1 MQHILRK
8 GVTSGLI
15 VLCGLAS
22 SAQARSSQW
31 WYVAQGADRVLF
43 VDEKSIERDGDAVRY
58 TSSQILREAS
68 NDVATQRAYM
78 RTNCAAR
85 TQQWMLVMRYGL
97 DDQPFDPAITSREED
112 TPIEAGTLGEA
123 ELNFVCADDRA
134 TTSGFPLE
142 IDDVAFAEALIAQE
156 RPANDAGDLHAQM
169 KADPATPVIR
179 SPAPSP
185 ATFGTDQHVAK
196 GMPIV
201 PPRDYAKGIEPPAAP
216 DYDVDETGRIYDI
229 AYQGIEKGDV
239 LFEIRGFSIGD
250 LVHPGS
256 GHLIRIPVGSK
267 GDQINDLFVT
277 IIDAQP
283 DGLGY
288 RVVRQKKAD
297 DFGSPG
303 SVE

>member
-1 MQHILRK
+1 MQHILRI
-8 GVTSGLI
+8 GMTSSLI
-15 VLCGLAS
+15 FLCGLAS

-43 VDEKSIERDGDAVRY
+43 VDEKSIARDDDTVRY
-58 TSSQILREAS
+58 TSSQILREAG
-68 NDVATQRAYM
+68 NDVSTQRAYM

-97 DDQPFDPAITSREED
+97 DDQPLDPAITIREED
-112 TPIEAGTLGEA
+112 TPVEAGTLGEA

-156 RPANDAGDLHAQM
+156 RPANDAADLHAQM
-169 KADPATPVIR
+169 KADLSTPVIR

-185 ATFGTDQHVAK
+185 ATFGTDQHVTK

-256 GHLIRIPVGSK
+256 GQTIRVPAGGK

-283 DGLGY
+283 DGLRY
-288 RVVRQKKAD
+288 RVVRQKKAAE
-297 DFGSPG
+297 FGFPG
-303 SVE
+303 GVE